1 MLFLWEHRQA
11 LHSQIGSETEHI
23 QSRIVKSA
31 PVRHP
36 FKLKTKL
43 HLIGLQLI
51 HTQIKVATK
60 GSNGPHKVMGYV
72 VAPNAVTRIGG
83 VGVGTLEKGRNGMG
97 FGMVPTP
104 VLVDKSLGVRCTVI
118 ESKRAIESAVECM
131 HLLGI
136 HGLKTQ
142 HIGQPYKVDARLG
155 LFANPIQNGH
165 QTRYGDRKSTR
176 L

>member
-72 VAPNAVTRIGG
+72 VAPNAVPRIGG
-83 VGVGTLEKGRNGMG
+83 VGVGTLEEGRN
-97 FGMVPTP
+97 
-104 VLVDKSLGVRCTVI
+104 
-118 ESKRAIESAVECM
+118 
-131 HLLGI
+131 
-136 HGLKTQ
+136 
-142 HIGQPYKVDARLG
+142 
-155 LFANPIQNGH
+155 
-165 QTRYGDRKSTR
+165 GDRKSTR
-176 L
+176 LNSSHVRISYAVFC